1 MNIYYYLLLNFNLQG
16 TGQTIGC
23 VNSHLA
29 HPSQLKVSNVV
40 PDRFRRLA
48 HQDFSDYGY
57 LVVAILSHGE
67 RASNED
73 VIIGTDGRQVSLD
86 DITKPFTNG
95 NICKTLIDKLKLFVV
110 QVKIESLCTSTFFI
124 TIQGL
129 VVIAQVAQ

>member
-1 MNIYYYLLLNFNLQG
+1 MLLQFL
-16 TGQTIGC
+16 T
-23 VNSHLA
+23 
-29 HPSQLKVSNVV
+29 NVV
-40 PDRFRRLA
+40 YACFRRLA

-95 NICKTLIDKLKLFVV
+95 DICKTLIDKLKLFVV
-110 QVKIESLCTSTFFI
+110 QVSIESSVFISTCTCISLSLKWHI
-124 TIQGL
+124 
-129 VVIAQVAQ
+129 